1 MTVNEHVKK
10 TEERKP
16 VINEVQTSDGI
27 GRFLL
32 FGVFLVIGVSL
43 LSYFGPDRLG
53 EPFFL
58 AILGIFAS
66 IGVFFIFA
74 MVLGIIQLTSDKK
87 GDEFSKNLVG
97 SMDASVVV
105 TDGNGRIIYANEA
118 YADMVGINNPEEITS
133 VEAVFSKRPEANE
146 TIYKMANA
154 AKKGIA
160 TTEEIRL
167 KSGLKPGKS
176 SPCWFRLRC
185 RAMIHPSTE
194 QMVTV
199 WQVSDVTADRMSQ
212 ENAFQQLQDAVHYL
226 DHAPA
231 GFMAS
236 EASGSLV
243 YINATLADWL
253 GMDLTRFKPGFVNM
267 QDIISGAN
275 LALFSSLQSDTQVA
289 RTSVLDLDMKKSDG
303 KLLPVR
309 LYHKIPSSTDG
320 APGTA
325 RTLVINRSSTAG
337 DSDALRDAEIR
348 FTRFFNSTP
357 VAIAGI
363 NSSGEIV
370 RTNAPFQKMFAGVI
384 DEQGSAANMQYTQMV
399 STEDRKLLQDIFDQ
413 ALSGSSEINPIDLP
427 INGEGE
433 RYVRFYV
440 SHVAQVENE
449 EHPVGGEDE
458 RVIMYAM
465 ETTEQRALED
475 QFAKGQKMQAVGQL
489 AGGIAH
495 DFNNVLTAI
504 IGFSDLLLT
513 NHKPSDPS
521 FQDIMNI
528 KQNANRAAS
537 LVRQLLA
544 FSRRQ
549 TLRPQVLHLSD
560 VLFDLNMLLD
570 RLVGDKIN
578 LEIKHGRDLW
588 PIKADVSQLEQ
599 VIVNLAV
606 NARDAMDGE
615 GSLKIKT
622 SNVDEEKC
630 REHYKFHELVPA
642 EYVLIEVEDEGTG
655 MSKEVLDKIF
665 EPFFSTKEVGKGT
678 GLGLSTVYGI
688 IKQTGGYIYPD
699 SALGKGTTFRVF
711 LPRHIQTVEEIENE
725 KLAVSEIREE
735 PAKDLTGSSVIL
747 LVEDEDAVRAFA
759 SRALESRG
767 YEVHEAVSGVEAME
781 VMEEYGDEIDLVV
794 SDVVMPEMD
803 GPTLLTEVRKTH
815 PNLAFIFVSGY
826 AEEAFSKNLPEEERD
841 RFGFLPKPYSLK
853 QLATTVKEKLEEKN

>member
-1 MTVNEHVKK
+1 MNQKSNL
-10 TEERKP
+10 EESKP
-16 VINEVQTSDGI
+16 VINEVRSSLGI
-27 GRFLL
+27 TRFLL
-32 FGVFLVIGVSL
+32 FGFCLLIGVSL
-43 LSYFGPDRLG
+43 LGYFGPERLG
-53 EPFFL
+53 EPLFL

-74 MVLGIIQLTSDKK
+74 FLLGMIKLTSEKM
-87 GDEFSKNLVG
+87 GDELSISLVG
-97 SMDASVVV
+97 SMDSSVVV
-105 TDGNGRIIYANEA
+105 SDADGRIIYANEA
-118 YADMVGINNPEEITS
+118 YANLLGIQNPEEIAS

-146 TIYKMANA
+146 LIYKMANS

-167 KSGLKPGKS
+167 KTGLKSNDTGAK
-176 SPCWFRLRC
+176 WFRLRC
-185 RAMIHPSTE
+185 RSMIHPGSDKL
-194 QMVTV
+194 VTV
-199 WQVSDVTADRMSQ
+199 WQVSDVTEDRISQ

-236 EASGSLV
+236 EESGSLV

-253 GMDLTRFKPGFVNM
+253 GMDLTRFKPGDINM
-267 QDIISGAN
+267 KDIISGGN
-275 LALFSSLQSDTQVA
+275 MALFSSLQSDGVTA
-289 RTSVLDLDMKKSDG
+289 NTTVLDLDMKKSDG

-309 LYHKIPSSTDG
+309 LYHKLPSTSDG
-320 APGTA
+320 APGAA
-325 RTLVINRSSTAG
+325 RTLVINRSSVAG

-363 NSSGEIV
+363 NSSSQIV
-370 RTNAPFQKMFAGVI
+370 RANAPFQRMFSNVI
-384 DEQGSAANMQYTQMV
+384 DQQGSAANMNYTEMV
-399 STEDRKLLQDIFDQ
+399 GHEDRAQLQDIFEQ
-413 ALSGSSEINPIDLP
+413 ALSGSGEINPIDLP
-427 INGEGE
+427 INGEDE
-433 RYVRFYV
+433 RFVRFFV

-449 EHPVGGEDE
+449 DQIAASDDE
-458 RVIMYAM
+458 RVILYAM
-465 ETTEQRALED
+465 EITEQRALED

-504 IGFSDLLLT
+504 IGFSDLLLS

-570 RLVGDKIN
+570 RLAGDKIS
-578 LEIKHGRDLW
+578 LEVKHGRDLW

-599 VIVNLAV
+599 VIVNLVV

-615 GSLKIKT
+615 GALRIRT
-622 SNVDEEKC
+622 SNIDEGDC
-630 REHYKFHELVPA
+630 SDRFSYKELIPS

-688 IKQTGGYIYPD
+688 IKQTGGYIFPD
-699 SALGKGTTFRVF
+699 SELGKGTTFRVF
-711 LPRHIQTVEEIENE
+711 LPRHIQTVEELAEE
-725 KLAVSEIREE
+725 KASALPVKEE
-735 PAKDLTGSSVIL
+735 PAKDLTGSSVVL

-767 YEVHEAVSGVEAME
+767 YEVHEAINGMEALE
-781 VMEEYGDEIDLVV
+781 VMEDYGDEIDLIV

-803 GPTLLTEVRKTH
+803 GPTLFAEVRKTH
-815 PNLAFIFVSGY
+815 PDLAFIFVSGY
-826 AEEAFSKNLPEEERD
+826 AEDAFSKNLPEDQRNN
-841 RFGFLPKPYSLK
+841 FGFLPKPYSLK
-853 QLATTVKEKLEEKN
+853 QLAETVKEKLEEK

>member
-1 MTVNEHVKK
+1 MTGNKDLKK
-10 TEERKP
+10 IDERKP
-16 VINEVQTSDGI
+16 VINEIESTSSV

-32 FGVFLVIGVSL
+32 FGVFLIIGVSML
-43 LSYFGPDRLG
+43 AYFGPNRLG
-53 EPFFL
+53 EPLFL
-58 AILGIFAS
+58 SILGIFAS
-66 IGVFFIFA
+66 IGIFFIFA
-74 MVLGIIQLTSDKK
+74 MVVGIIQLTAAKK
-87 GDEFSKNLVG
+87 ADDFSRDLIG
-97 SMDASVVV
+97 SMDTSIVVSDA
-105 TDGNGRIIYANEA
+105 DGRVIYANEA
-118 YADMVGINNPEEITS
+118 YAQLLGAKTREEITS
-133 VEAVFSKRPEANE
+133 VEAVFSKLPEANE
-146 TIYKMANA
+146 IIYKMANA

-160 TTEEIRL
+160 GIEEVRL
-167 KSGLKPGKS
+167 KNGLNNANGAK
-176 SPCWFRLRC
+176 WFRLR
-185 RAMIHPSTE
+185 AKGMINP
-194 QMVTV
+194 QDDKQVTV
-199 WQVSDVTADRMSQ
+199 WQVSDVTSDRLNQ
-212 ENAFQQLQDAVHYL
+212 ENTFQELQDAIHYL

-236 EASGSLV
+236 EENGALV

-253 GMDLTRFKPGFVNM
+253 GMDLTRFEAGSINM
-267 QDIISGAN
+267 EDIISGDN
-275 LALFSSLQSDTQVA
+275 LALFSTLKTEASSEH
-289 RTSVLDLDMKKSDG
+289 TSVLDLDMKKSDG

-309 LYHKIPSSTDG
+309 LYHRIPVSTDG
-320 APGTA
+320 APGAT
-325 RTLVINRSSTAG
+325 RTLVINRAAASG

-357 VAIAGI
+357 VAIAGV

-370 RTNAPFQKMFAGVI
+370 RTNAPFQRMFDTIIKA
-384 DEQGSAANMQYTQMV
+384 EGSAGGMQYTKMV
-399 STEDRKLLQDIFDQ
+399 SNEDAEQLKEIFAE
-413 ALSGSSEINPIDLP
+413 ALSGNSDINPIDLS
-427 INGEGE
+427 INGDEE
-433 RYVRFYV
+433 RHVRFYV
-440 SHVAQVENE
+440 SHVAQVDDRDKADN
-449 EHPVGGEDE
+449 HDDE
-458 RVIMYAM
+458 RVIVYAM

-570 RLVGDKIN
+570 RLVGDRVK
-578 LEIKHGRDLW
+578 LEVKHGRDLW
-588 PIKADVSQLEQ
+588 AIKADVSQLEQ
-599 VIVNLAV
+599 VIVNLVV

-615 GSLKIKT
+615 GALKIRT
-622 SNVDEEKC
+622 LNVDEETC
-630 REHYKFHELVPA
+630 RNEYNYHELVPA
-642 EYVLIEVEDEGTG
+642 EYVLIEVQDEGTG

-699 SALGKGTTFRVF
+699 SEVGKGTTFRVF
-711 LPRHIQTVEEIENE
+711 LPKHTQTAEEIQELENIASQV
-725 KLAVSEIREE
+725 KEE

-759 SRALESRG
+759 ERALISRG
-767 YEVHEAVSGVEAME
+767 YEVHEAVNGAEALE
-781 VMEEYGDEIDLVV
+781 VMEDYGDEIDLIV

-803 GPTLLTEVRKTH
+803 GPTLLTEIRKTH
-815 PNLAFIFVSGY
+815 PDLKFIFVSGY
-826 AEEAFSKNLPEEERD
+826 AEEAFAKNLPEEERG

-853 QLATTVKEKLEEKN
+853 QLATTVKEKLEEK

>member
-1 MTVNEHVKK
+1 MTGSQDLKK
-10 TEERKP
+10 IDERKP
-16 VINEVQTSDGI
+16 VINEIESTSSV

-32 FGVFLVIGVSL
+32 FGVFLIVGVSL
-43 LSYFGPDRLG
+43 LAYFGPNRLG
-53 EPFFL
+53 EPLFL

-74 MVLGIIQLTSDKK
+74 MVVGIIQLTSARKVD
-87 GDEFSKNLVG
+87 DFSKDLIG
-97 SMDASVVV
+97 AMDTSIVVSDA
-105 TDGNGRIIYANEA
+105 DGRVIYANEA
-118 YADMVGINNPEEITS
+118 YASLLGAKQREEIAS
-133 VEAVFSKRPEANE
+133 VEAVFSKIPEANE
-146 TIYKMANA
+146 IIYKMSNA
-154 AKKGIA
+154 AKKGISSI
-160 TTEEIRL
+160 EEVRL
-167 KSGLKPGKS
+167 KNGINNEEGAR
-176 SPCWFRLRC
+176 WFRLR
-185 RAMIHPSTE
+185 AKGMINPTDSK
-194 QMVTV
+194 QVTV
-199 WQVSDVTADRMSQ
+199 WQVSDVTNDRQNQ
-212 ENAFQQLQDAVHYL
+212 ENTFQELQDAIHYL

-236 EASGSLV
+236 EEDGALV

-253 GMDLTRFKPGFVNM
+253 GMDLTRFEAGSINM
-267 QDIISGAN
+267 QDIISGDN
-275 LALFSSLQSDTQVA
+275 LALFATLKTEASSQHT
-289 RTSVLDLDMKKSDG
+289 TVLDLDMKKSDG

-309 LYHKIPSSTDG
+309 LYHRIPVSTDG
-320 APGTA
+320 APGAT
-325 RTLVINRSSTAG
+325 RTLVINRAAASG

-357 VAIAGI
+357 VAIAGV

-370 RTNAPFQKMFAGVI
+370 RTNAPFQRMFATIIKAEGTA
-384 DEQGSAANMQYTQMV
+384 GGMQYTKMV
-399 STEDRKLLQDIFDQ
+399 NHEDAKQLKEIFAE
-413 ALSGSSEINPIDLP
+413 ALSGNSDINPIDLS
-427 INGEGE
+427 INGDEE
-433 RYVRFYV
+433 RHVRFYV
-440 SHVAQVENE
+440 SHVAQVDERDNTDS
-449 EHPVGGEDE
+449 HDDE
-458 RVIMYAM
+458 RVIIYAM

-570 RLVGDKIN
+570 RLVGDRVK
-578 LEIKHGRDLW
+578 LEVKHGRDLW

-599 VIVNLAV
+599 VIVNLVV

-615 GSLKIKT
+615 GALKIRT
-622 SNVDEEKC
+622 LNIDEETC
-630 REHYKFHELVPA
+630 RNEHKYHELEPA
-642 EYVLIEVEDEGTG
+642 EYVLIEVQDEGTG

-699 SALGKGTTFRVF
+699 SEVGKGTTFRVF
-711 LPRHIQTVEEIENE
+711 LPRHIQTAEEIRDLENIASHV
-725 KLAVSEIREE
+725 KEE
-735 PAKDLTGSSVIL
+735 PAKDLTGNSVIL

-759 SRALESRG
+759 ERALISRG
-767 YEVHEAVSGVEAME
+767 YEVHEAINGVEALE
-781 VMEEYGDEIDLVV
+781 IMEEYGDEIDLIV

-803 GPTLLTEVRKTH
+803 GPTLLTEVRKEH
-815 PNLAFIFVSGY
+815 PDIKFIFVSGY
-826 AEEAFSKNLPEEERD
+826 AEEAFAKNLPEAERG

-853 QLATTVKEKLEEKN
+853 QLATTVKEKLEEK

>member
-1 MTVNEHVKK
+1 MVRKENVQNSAEH
-10 TEERKP
+10 KP
-16 VINEVQTSDGI
+16 SINEVKTSGGV
-27 GRFLL
+27 GRFLM
-32 FGVFLVIGVSL
+32 FGAFLVIVVSIL
-43 LSYFGPDRLG
+43 AYLGAERLG
-53 EPFFL
+53 EPLFL
-58 AILGIFAS
+58 AILGVFAS

-74 MVLGIIQLTSDKK
+74 MVLGIIQLTYGRKVD
-87 GDEFSKNLVG
+87 DFSKILIG
-97 SMDASVVV
+97 SMDSSIVVSDV
-105 TDGNGRIIYANEA
+105 DGRVIYANEA
-118 YADMVGINNPEEITS
+118 YADLLGAKTQSEVAS

-146 TIYKMANA
+146 VIYKMANA

-160 TTEEIRL
+160 SMEEVRL
-167 KSGLKPGKS
+167 NTGLKETDKDGQ
-176 SPCWFRLRC
+176 WFRLRS
-185 RAMIHPSTE
+185 RGMISPIDNKT
-194 QMVTV
+194 VTV
-199 WQVSDVTADRMSQ
+199 WQVADVTDDRQSQ
-212 ENAFQQLQDAVHYL
+212 ENTFQELQDAIHYL

-236 EASGSLV
+236 DDNGELA

-253 GMDLTRFKPGFVNM
+253 GMDLTRFEPSTTYM
-267 QDIISGAN
+267 QDIISGDY
-275 LALFSSLQSDTQVA
+275 LALFTTMQSEATSA
-289 RTSVLDLDMKKSDG
+289 NTSVIDLDMKKSDG

-309 LYHKIPSSTDG
+309 LYHKIPESGDG
-320 APGTA
+320 APGAT
-325 RTLVINRSSTAG
+325 RTLVINRSADVG

-357 VAIAGI
+357 VAIAGV
-363 NSSGEIV
+363 NTKGEIV
-370 RTNAPFQKMFAGVI
+370 RTNAPFQRMFFDVI
-384 DEQGSAANMQYTQMV
+384 EAQGSAGGMPYTKMV
-399 STEDRKLLQDIFDQ
+399 STEDAKHLEDIFAQ
-413 ALSGSSEINPIDLP
+413 ALSGSGEINPIDLS
-427 INGEGE
+427 INGDEE
-433 RYVRFYV
+433 RHVRFYV
-440 SHVAQVENE
+440 SHVAQVDDSEAIDNND
-449 EHPVGGEDE
+449 DE
-458 RVIMYAM
+458 RVIIYAM

-570 RLVGDKIN
+570 RLGGDKVK
-578 LEIKHGRDLW
+578 LDIKHGRDLW

-599 VIVNLAV
+599 VIVNLVV

-615 GSLKIKT
+615 GKLQIRT
-622 SNVDEEKC
+622 SNIDEDKC
-630 REHYKFHELVPA
+630 RKEHNYHDLEVA
-642 EYVLIEVEDEGTG
+642 EYVMIEVEDEGTG

-688 IKQTGGYIYPD
+688 IKQTGGFIYPD
-699 SALGKGTTFRVF
+699 SELGKGTTFRVF
-711 LPRHIQTVEEIENE
+711 LPRHIQTAEEIKELENATSNI
-725 KLAVSEIREE
+725 KEE
-735 PAKDLTGSSVIL
+735 PAKDLTGSSVVL

-759 SRALESRG
+759 ERALISRG
-767 YEVHEAVSGVEAME
+767 YEVHEAINGVEALE
-781 VMEEYGDEIDLVV
+781 VMEEYGDEIDLIV

-803 GPTLLTEVRKTH
+803 GPTLLSEIRKTH
-815 PNLAFIFVSGY
+815 PDLKFIFVSGY
-826 AEEAFSKNLPEEERD
+826 AEEAFAKNLPEEERG

-853 QLATTVKEKLEEKN
+853 QLATTVKEKLEEK